1 MGRQSGTAR
10 AVTCAVSEIY
20 AARRSLLWSGVMLG
34 IGVIGTL
41 DGVILHELLQW
52 HKFYVHTT
60 EFWRTFIDGLFHLV
74 TAAFLFAGAYRLWV
88 TRHLLHRAGRER
100 VLWAGILFGMGGF
113 NLYDGIV
120 QHKIFQLHPVRE
132 GVDGPAL
139 LPYDLVF
146 NALAVLLL
154 LGGWFVLRSARAGQD

>member
-1 MGRQSGTAR
+1 M
-10 AVTCAVSEIY
+10 SETY
-20 AARRSLLWSGVMLG
+20 AARRSLLWSGAMLG

-52 HKFYVHTT
+52 HKFYVRTT

-100 VLWAGILFGMGGF
+100 VPWAGILFGMGGF

-132 GVDGPAL
+132 GVEVRPSCRTTSCST
-139 LPYDLVF
+139 PSPCCCC
-146 NALAVLLL
+146 
-154 LGGWFVLRSARAGQD
+154 SAAGLCFSRHAPGRTDAEWASRRR